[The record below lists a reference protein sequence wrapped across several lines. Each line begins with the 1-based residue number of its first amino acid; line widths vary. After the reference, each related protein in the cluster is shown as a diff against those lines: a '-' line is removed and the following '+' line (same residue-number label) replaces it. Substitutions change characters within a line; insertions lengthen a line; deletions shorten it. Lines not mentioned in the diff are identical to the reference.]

1 MANLYYFKYKTVDA
15 FDELKTIQ
23 YAGIIAANSWGEAAD
38 IIEAQET
45 AKNGV
50 CDLICID
57 QLERGEKIIF
67 TDNLELYNKIYEEM
81 M

>member
-1 MANLYYFKYKTVDA
+1 MANLYYFKYKTIDGL
-15 FDELKTIQ
+15 DELKTIEL
-23 YAGIIAANSWGEAAD
+23 AGVIAANSWGEAAS

-45 AKNGV
+45 AKNGR

-57 QLERGEKIIF
+57 QLECGEKIIF
-67 TDNLELYNKIYEEM
+67 TDNLEFYKKIYEEM

>member
-15 FDELKTIQ
+15 FDELKTIEL
-23 YAGIIAANSWGEAAD
+23 AGVIAANSWGEAVD

-45 AKNGV
+45 AKNGR

-57 QLERGEKIIF
+57 QLERGEQIMF
-67 TDNLELYNKIYEEM
+67 TDNLEFYHKMYEEM

>member
-1 MANLYYFKYKTVDA
+1 MANLYYFKYTTINEL
-15 FDELKTIQ
+15 DETKTIQ
-23 YAGIIAANSWGEAAD
+23 FAGVIAANSWGEATD

-45 AKNGV
+45 AKDGR

-57 QLERGEKIIF
+57 QLECGENIAF
-67 TDNLELYNKIYEEM
+67 TDDLELYAKLYKEM

>member
-1 MANLYYFKYKTVDA
+1 MANLYYFKYKTVNP
-15 FDELKTIQ
+15 FNELKTVQ
-23 YAGIIAANSWGEAAD
+23 YAGVIAANSWGEAAD

-45 AKNGV
+45 AKNDI

-57 QLERGEKIIF
+57 QLVRGEKIIF
-67 TDNLELYNKIYEEM
+67 TDDLELYNKICEEM

>member
-1 MANLYYFKYKTVDA
+1 MANLYYFKYTTIHPFNEQD
-15 FDELKTIQ
+15 TIQ
-23 YAGIIAANSWGEAAD
+23 YGGVIAANSWGEATE

-45 AKNGV
+45 TKDGR

-57 QLERGEKIIF
+57 QLECSENITL
-67 TDNLELYNKIYEEM
+67 TDDLELYAKLYKEM